1 MTRIE
6 HVPEYRFVIPGKA
19 ESFRSPSAMAY
30 RERIREI
37 AKALFPEPTPKT
49 RVVVWLD
56 YFHTKRR
63 RFDMDNVA
71 KCVLDALTGLAYV
84 DDRQVT
90 EQLSQAHDLRHVIRI
105 PGGPLDLV
113 KPLVKY
119 ETYLFVR
126 VRFTPLH
133 PSDEAS

>member
-1 MTRIE
+1 ME
-6 HVPEYRFVIPGKA
+6 
-19 ESFRSPSAMAY
+19 Y
-30 RERIREI
+30 RERVREI
-37 AKALFPEPTPKT
+37 AKPLFPEPAPKV
-49 RVVVWLD
+49 RVVIWLD
-56 YFHTKRR
+56 YFHTEPR

-84 DDRQVT
+84 DDQQVI

-113 KPLVKY
+113 KPLVKF

-126 VRFTPLH
+126 VRFYAP
-133 PSDEAS
+133 PSLGWSVMMVNKTIPPTRLDVVLFE

>member
-1 MTRIE
+1 
-6 HVPEYRFVIPGKA
+6 
-19 ESFRSPSAMAY
+19 MAY